1 MQEANFVSTIPTPPY
16 EHGAHSGGHNWPDFR
31 LPPVTMAPTLGKQPM
46 FDVDVFESFFKPLY
60 FAEDLKLT
68 SQTDLLAEPQTTS
81 VEQPQREVQ
90 QRSATTASSPGIVG
104 GSAEWLQLRTARDV
118 PLQQP
123 VEEMTNLVPGVG
135 GKARQDSSPHMYD
148 DGSLENAASRCCGFE
163 TPEERRTS
171 PESLA
176 CSPGEHDEWAI
187 EDVAVS
193 VKSWPSASPAD
204 AAAADSAA
212 GRESAE
218 RRRRNSGS
226 RSGVFEDAANQA
238 APVAAAVSVN
248 GTSVSPDAAVPDV
261 STASTVSFSETVTPD
276 REESAE
282 SETEKA
288 EVWLPT
294 DPTQWDGND
303 ICVWLRFMS
312 DNLGLPALDAAKFP
326 DNGAALC
333 ALTPEQFLERTDA
346 RSAKILNDFLVLR
359 KRDAGLFKGP
369 ALDAPFSRDSGDG
382 CGGRPK
388 KTSYS
393 EALRKSGWSAG
404 SPANGAYEHQTSVSS
419 CFSAQSLTASSKA
432 DAQSPQ
438 RSSTPD
444 SFQMFRAASA
454 RFSSQGSGQIQL
466 WQFLLELL
474 SDSNNANCITWE
486 GSNGEFKLIDPDEVA
501 RRWGERKSKPNM
513 NYDKLSRALRY
524 YYDKNIMTKVHGK
537 RYAYKFDFHGLTQA
551 QQPPTPES
559 SAAYRLQ
566 TELLLP
572 HYRSNYIGAH
582 QPPPMGLAPSA
593 AAAAAAVR
601 SPYWTPSATGAC
613 NLYPNLSGHSLT
625 HAGHRAN
632 GLSHYYT

>member
-1 MQEANFVSTIPTPPY
+1 MQDANFVSTIPTPPY

-46 FDVDVFESFFKPLY
+46 FEVDVFESFFKPLY
-60 FAEDLKLT
+60 LAEDLKLT

-81 VEQPQREVQ
+81 AEQPQREVQ
-90 QRSATTASSPGIVG
+90 QRSATAASSPGIVD
-104 GSAEWLQLRTARDV
+104 GSVEWLQLRTARDV

-148 DGSLENAASRCCGFE
+148 DGSLEHAASRCCGFE

-238 APVAAAVSVN
+238 APVAAAVGVN

-359 KRDAGLFKGP
+359 KRG
-369 ALDAPFSRDSGDG
+369 
-382 CGGRPK
+382 
-388 KTSYS
+388 
-393 EALRKSGWSAG
+393 
-404 SPANGAYEHQTSVSS
+404 
-419 CFSAQSLTASSKA
+419 FSAQSLTASSKA

-474 SDSNNANCITWE
+474 SDSSNANCITWE

-582 QPPPMGLAPSA
+582 QPAPMGLAPSA

>member
-1 MQEANFVSTIPTPPY
+1 MQDANFVSTIPTPPY
-16 EHGAHSGGHNWPDFR
+16 EHSAYSGGHNWPDFR
-31 LPPVTMAPTLGKQPM
+31 LPPMTMAPTLRKQPM
-46 FDVDVFESFFKPLY
+46 SEVDVFESFFKPLY

-68 SQTDLLAEPQTTS
+68 SQTDLVAEPPTTPP
-81 VEQPQREVQ
+81 EQPQPEQ
-90 QRSATTASSPGIVG
+90 CGATTAASSGVVD
-104 GSAEWLQLRTARDV
+104 GSAEWLRIPRDL
-118 PLQQP
+118 PLQRP

-148 DGSLENAASRCCGFE
+148 DGSLENAALHCCRVE
-163 TPEERRTS
+163 TPEERRAS
-171 PESLA
+171 SESLA
-176 CSPGEHDEWAI
+176 CSTGEHDEWAI

-193 VKSWPSASPAD
+193 VKGWPSASPAD
-204 AAAADSAA
+204 AAAAVADSAA

-226 RSGVFEDAANQA
+226 LSGVFEDAAKQA
-238 APVAAAVSVN
+238 APVAAAAGVN
-248 GTSVSPDAAVPDV
+248 GTSVSPNAAAPDV
-261 STASTVSFSETVTPD
+261 PTASTVSFSETPD
-276 REESAE
+276 REENAE

-288 EVWLPT
+288 EAWLPT

-303 ICVWLRFMS
+303 ICVWLCFMS

-359 KRDAGLFKGP
+359 KRG
-369 ALDAPFSRDSGDG
+369 
-382 CGGRPK
+382 
-388 KTSYS
+388 
-393 EALRKSGWSAG
+393 
-404 SPANGAYEHQTSVSS
+404 
-419 CFSAQSLTASSKA
+419 FSAQSLTASSKVE
-432 DAQSPQ
+432 AQSPP

-582 QPPPMGLAPSA
+582 QPSPMGLPPSA

>member
-1 MQEANFVSTIPTPPY
+1 MFIAKNTQVESRGTAPQAAPLTMQDANVVGTIPTPPY
-16 EHGAHSGGHNWPDFR
+16 EYSAHTGEYNWVDFR
-31 LPPVTMAPTLGKQPM
+31 LPSLTTTAVPKQPM
-46 FDVDVFESFFKPLY
+46 FEEAELFHSLCNSLH
-60 FAEDLKLT
+60 FAEDFKRT
-68 SQTDLLAEPQTTS
+68 SQTSLLTDTPVTS
-81 VEQPQREVQ
+81 PEQPQREEAQ
-90 QRSATTASSPGIVG
+90 QRFGTTTASLGLVG
-104 GSAEWLQLRTARDV
+104 DTAEWFQRRTARDP
-118 PLQQP
+118 PLQGL
-123 VEEMTNLVPGVG
+123 VEETSSLVPGVSE
-135 GKARQDSSPHMYD
+135 KSRQNSSSPSMYD
-148 DGSLENAASRCCGFE
+148 EVAGFTASCRPE
-163 TPEERRTS
+163 TPGERRTS
-171 PESLA
+171 SEA
-176 CSPGEHDEWAI
+176 TEEHDEWAI

-193 VKSWPSASPAD
+193 AEGWPSASSPAD

-218 RRRRNSGS
+218 RHGRNSGS
-226 RSGVFEDAANQA
+226 LSGVSEDAASRGGNATSASPNAIAQN
-238 APVAAAVSVN
+238 VS
-248 GTSVSPDAAVPDV
+248 A
-261 STASTVSFSETVTPD
+261 ASTESLLGTVTPD
-276 REESAE
+276 LEEDVE
-282 SETEKA
+282 SETE
-288 EVWLPT
+288 EEQVLLPSDPSQWNGSDIRVWLSWVT
-294 DPTQWDGND
+294 GK
-303 ICVWLRFMS
+303 F
-312 DNLGLPALDAAKFP
+312 GLPALDAAKFP
-326 DNGAALC
+326 DNGEALC
-333 ALTPEQFLERTDA
+333 ALTTEQFLERTDA
-346 RSAKILNDFLVLR
+346 RSAKILNDFL
-359 KRDAGLFKGP
+359 
-369 ALDAPFSRDSGDG
+369 
-382 CGGRPK
+382 
-388 KTSYS
+388 
-393 EALRKSGWSAG
+393 ALRKKG
-404 SPANGAYEHQTSVSS
+404 
-419 CFSAQSLTASSKA
+419 FSAQSLTGSSKA

-474 SDSNNANCITWE
+474 SDSSNANCITWE
-486 GSNGEFKLIDPDEVA
+486 GQNGEFKLIDPDEVA

-551 QQPPTPES
+551 QQAPTPES

-582 QPPPMGLAPSA
+582 QPAPMGLPPSA

-601 SPYWTPSATGAC
+601 SPYWTSSATGAC